1 MHACWAPRA
10 GRWNDWVKS
19 ALFACLPEET
29 KPKALPEGPAWL
41 QRDVIEPLARAAQA
55 SHSAQLVSDTVIV
68 VDLPGAVGALVG
80 VGLVDYGFRPVPLY
94 AAAHHERA
102 VVDMAAVMDVL
113 VDAATRVASASPAAP
128 PAFLLDSRRMTG
140 RVASGAYDNRSMCS
154 ARDFPSADAL
164 WQRGVRRVVLIQV
177 TPSRPAPDLEPVL
190 LSWQSRGLV
199 LFRKTTDGSQA
210 AISYTLRARCW
221 VLRRLH
227 DVRQRAWQK
236 RAVAADRALPEYS
249 ARR

>member
-1 MHACWAPRA
+1 VHACWAPRA

-29 KPKALPEGPAWL
+29 KPKALPQGPAWL

-55 SHSAQLVSDTVIV
+55 SHSAQLVSDTAIV
-68 VDLPGAVGALVG
+68 VDLPGAVGGLVG

-94 AAAHHERA
+94 AAAHRERA
-102 VVDMAAVMDVL
+102 VVDMAALLDLL

-128 PAFLLDSRRMTG
+128 PVFLLDSRRMTG
-140 RVASGAYDNRSMCS
+140 RATSGAYDNRSMC
-154 ARDFPSADAL
+154 AVHDFPSAEAL
-164 WQRGVRRVVLIQV
+164 WERGVRRVVLIQ
-177 TPSRPAPDLEPVL
+177 TTTSRPLPDLEPVL
-190 LSWQSRGLV
+190 LAWQARGLH

-210 AISYTLRARCW
+210 AISYTVRPRCW
-221 VLRRLH
+221 FFRWLH
-227 DVRQRAWQK
+227 DMRRRSWQK
-236 RAVAADRALPEYS
+236 RAIAAGRALPEYS